1 MALPNACPPLVSKEL
16 AERAQARLA
25 KNKEENPGRNPDPLA
40 TLFRGMVVCGHCGTR
55 MFTTTS
61 THGSGRRYCCR
72 SRLIVNGVPTNCPGG
87 KFTINASILDTSGW
101 ADVRAWLENEDNVRC
116 LLAEWEQEERSAENS
131 VASRVEAADATI
143 RTLRE
148 KMSSLA
154 ETIAET
160 ANKESRRTLQEKLD
174 HYGEQ
179 VMAEERK
186 REKLMGE
193 ARDAVEHAREEREVR
208 EWIGVVTERAATA
221 SREEQVVTLRVLGAQ
236 VTVWR
241 ADHVHDDGWPQ
252 RYKIELRWTGFTG
265 QPVTLPARQAA
276 NPVSD
281 KKFV

>member
-1 MALPNACPPLVSKEL
+1 
-16 AERAQARLA
+16 
-25 KNKEENPGRNPDPLA
+25 
-40 TLFRGMVVCGHCGTR
+40 
-55 MFTTTS
+55 
-61 THGSGRRYCCR
+61 
-72 SRLIVNGVPTNCPGG
+72 
-87 KFTINASILDTSGW
+87 
-101 ADVRAWLENEDNVRC
+101 
-116 LLAEWEQEERSAENS
+116 
-131 VASRVEAADATI
+131 
-143 RTLRE
+143 
-148 KMSSLA
+148 
-154 ETIAET
+154 
-160 ANKESRRTLQEKLD
+160 
-174 HYGEQ
+174 